1 MATLLGKN
9 SCVVDMYDISAKV
22 AFNRALGYLPDSNF
36 IYESYH
42 IIGDENRVTFND
54 SGISGSCVE
63 GCMVSVY
70 SFKMPSETYE
80 LFIYHATCWYITI
93 KCRKYDGSCRYIEFV
108 FDEASNRVGRRIY
121 EF

>member
-9 SCVVDMYDISAKV
+9 SGVKDMYDISAKV

-36 IYESYH
+36 IYENYH

-63 GCMVSVY
+63 GCGVSVY
-70 SFKMPSETYE
+70 SFKMPSETNE
-80 LFIYHATCWYITI
+80 LFIYHSACWYVTI
-93 KCRKYDGSCRYIEFV
+93 KCRKYDGSYQYIEFV
-108 FDEASNRVGRRIY
+108 FDEESPKVRQRIY
-121 EF
+121 AF